1 MLLFEAACAAQLT
14 LQRALP
20 NREAQS
26 RLRPALPGRVSAT
39 TRPARPAQLLTPWC
53 TSNKILPR
61 FPPAGCPGPGTR
73 WEGAVRLMRDR
84 SPHPQTPKSKR
95 MIDAREAK
103 QCLRVLRQL
112 ERTGILT
119 LLALQEF
126 DGNGLSLRLVALRA
140 CGCLISRL
148 DLTTFML
155 WLPSAN
161 VHLSDKVQPDSSLGT
176 VQS

>member
-1 MLLFEAACAAQLT
+1 
-14 LQRALP
+14 
-20 NREAQS
+20 
-26 RLRPALPGRVSAT
+26 
-39 TRPARPAQLLTPWC
+39 
-53 TSNKILPR
+53 
-61 FPPAGCPGPGTR
+61 
-73 WEGAVRLMRDR
+73 
-84 SPHPQTPKSKR
+84 